1 MAVGVD
7 LREERLSVVTAVSG
21 RGQDLRGIR
30 RVNTEGSRFPVIDVD
45 LKLTGFA
52 DIADEV
58 IPALSPFRQP
68 RLDGIAYCW

>member
-7 LREERLSVVTAVSG
+7 LRKEERLSVVTAVSG

-58 IPALSPFRQP
+58 IPHYPRFASP
-68 RLDGIAYCW
+68 DWTE